1 MMPRMGTTGFNENK
15 RPNVMTTQAPA
26 NNGRPAGYMPSNPP
40 PAPGINPMGGMNVLT
55 PPTPGTPA
63 ASAPWSFQLPDY
75 NSLMSQ
81 YQGQMQQVRPQAP
94 APAPMP
100 APVQQQPRPAT
111 PQGPSLSNQLM
122 DPAPYNR
129 AVDRGNQMIGS
140 IPTNASPLTSFSPAF
155 KGLSGNLQSA
165 LGGQWQN
172 LGQGARDESGLEF
185 ARKAGTEIPAFQL
198 AQMLGLRGLE
208 NDYADLGNQQYG
220 NNIARTTG
228 GLNSMLQLLGS
239 LGSFF

>member
-1 MMPRMGTTGFNENK
+1 
-15 RPNVMTTQAPA
+15 
-26 NNGRPAGYMPSNPP
+26 
-40 PAPGINPMGGMNVLT
+40 
-55 PPTPGTPA
+55 
-63 ASAPWSFQLPDY
+63 
-75 NSLMSQ
+75 
-81 YQGQMQQVRPQAP
+81 
-94 APAPMP
+94 
-100 APVQQQPRPAT
+100 
-111 PQGPSLSNQLM
+111 
-122 DPAPYNR
+122 
-129 AVDRGNQMIGS
+129 
-140 IPTNASPLTSFSPAF
+140 LTSFSPAF

-198 AQMLGLRGLE
+198 AQMLGLRGWE